1 MKKFLFFFSTLFVFL
16 IPHVSA
22 ETETPLYIDYRTPG
36 VTPYMV
42 SSINAIKDTV
52 CPSPECNELSQQ
64 VGHSVTVYEYTEKM
78 IKDFED
84 AGYYIIVV
92 ATWNSTSNYFGV
104 NRFNYPGFIY
114 YVVWNST
121 SNYFGVN
128 RFNYPGFI
136 YYVVN
141 TNKTELSD
149 LSITLQYNSSENR
162 YIYRLTDNGD
172 INVYGWQG
180 SSLNDVENKR
190 DILGENGTFQSIL
203 FNFDGNDSY
212 NLVNHFLYYSNI
224 DLSYKFDYDGST
236 YPITVFHDWFSTSSS
251 DSSVSINTGMGP
263 ATNKYLM
270 LRSFIDEDNFFP
282 PEEPEPTPDNPNQG
296 IEDGLGDLNDSI
308 NSSDTSG
315 AEDSFGGFFDNF
327 DDNDYG
333 LSDIIKTPLT
343 FIQGLS
349 TNTCT
354 PITLPLPFVDQN
366 LVLPCIRPIFEEHFS
381 PLLTV
386 YQLITFGLISYFIV
400 INIFKTVR
408 GFKNPD
414 SNNVEVLEL

>member
-1 MKKFLFFFSTLFVFL
+1 MKKLFFFFSTLFVFL
-16 IPHVSA
+16 IPHANADS
-22 ETETPLYIDYRTPG
+22 TPPLYIDYRDSS
-36 VTPYMV
+36 VTPYIV
-42 SSINAIKDTV
+42 SSVNAIKDTI
-52 CPSPECNELSQQ
+52 CASPECNDLSQK
-64 VGHSVTVYEYTEKM
+64 VGHSVSVYEYTENM
-78 IKDFED
+78 IEQFEN
-84 AGYYIIVV
+84 AGYKFVV
-92 ATWNSTSNYFGV
+92 TAEWNPTNNYFGV
-104 NRFNYPGFIY
+104 NRFNYPSFTY
-114 YVVWNST
+114 YV
-121 SNYFGVN
+121 
-128 RFNYPGFI
+128 I
-136 YYVVN
+136 N
-141 TNKTELSD
+141 TNETLLSD
-149 LSITLQYNSSENR
+149 LSISLEYDSSSNV
-162 YIYRLTDNGD
+162 YLYRLKDGND
-172 INVYGWQG
+172 INVFGWSG
-180 SSLNDVENKR
+180 SDLLDVENNR
-190 DILGENGTFQSIL
+190 DILGYEANFQSIL
-203 FNFDGNDSY
+203 FRFAGDNDY
-212 NLVNHFLYYSNI
+212 DLTGRPILYYSNI
-224 DLSYKFDYDGST
+224 DLPYNFTYDGSD
-236 YPITVFHDWFSTSSS
+236 YPITVFSDWFGSE
-251 DSSVSINTGMGP
+251 DSVSISTGHGP

-270 LRSFIDEDNFFP
+270 LRSFIEEDNFFP
-282 PEEPEPTPDNPNQG
+282 PDEPDIDPDNPNQG

-327 DDNDYG
+327 EDDDYG

-366 LVLPCIRPIFEEHFS
+366 LVLPCIKPIFQEHFS